1 MVFKT
6 SDLKMLGQRLEE
18 LARNGNRTAI
28 QIQKTLHRT
37 IEEVREVWHE
47 LDDLPLSEWNEEARE
62 LFEVVDSLLKVLDI
76 FSIDEGNIS
85 LSQSC

>member
-1 MVFKT
+1 MEFKT
-6 SDLKMLGQRLEE
+6 SDLKMLSQRLEE
-18 LARNGNRTAI
+18 LASNGNRTAI
-28 QIQKTLHRT
+28 RIQKTLHRT

-62 LFEVVDSLLKVLDI
+62 LFEVVDSLLKVLCI
-76 FSIDEGNIS
+76 FSVDEGNIS

>member
-1 MVFKT
+1 MEFKT
-6 SDLKMLGQRLEE
+6 SDLKMLSQRLEE
-18 LARNGNRTAI
+18 LAGNGNRMAI
-28 QIQKTLHRT
+28 QIQKTLNRT

-62 LFEVVDSLLKVLDI
+62 LFEIVDNLLKVI
-76 FSIDEGNIS
+76 CVFSVDEGNIS